1 LPRTRSCERR
11 PGRLLA
17 DPRISMIATV
27 KSGAIVG
34 IEAYLVQ
41 VEVDVASRGLP
52 KFSIVGL
59 PEVAVRESKERV
71 RTAILK
77 LPCSTAG

>member
-1 LPRTRSCERR
+1 
-11 PGRLLA
+11 
-17 DPRISMIATV
+17 MIATL
-27 KSGAIVG
+27 KSEAIVG

-59 PEVAVRESKERV
+59 PEVTVRESKERV
-71 RTAILK
+71 RTAIINTGFLFPQR
-77 LPCSTAG
+77 L

>member
-1 LPRTRSCERR
+1 
-11 PGRLLA
+11 
-17 DPRISMIATV
+17 MIATV

-71 RTAILK
+71 RTAIINTGFLFPQR
-77 LPCSTAG
+77 L

>member
-1 LPRTRSCERR
+1 
-11 PGRLLA
+11 
-17 DPRISMIATV
+17 MIATV

-59 PEVAVRESKERV
+59 PEVAVRESKERG
-71 RTAILK
+71 RTAIINTGFLFPQR
-77 LPCSTAG
+77 L

>member
-1 LPRTRSCERR
+1 
-11 PGRLLA
+11 
-17 DPRISMIATV
+17 MIATV

-59 PEVAVRESKERV
+59 PEVTVRESKERV
-71 RTAILK
+71 RTAIINTGFLFPQR
-77 LPCSTAG
+77 L